1 VYKYNYTFKD
11 HVVHIERSEF
21 KWLRVQGIILFK
33 WLRVQGIILLL
44 LYFYWEQKC

>member
-21 KWLRVQGIILFK
+21 KWLRVQGIIL
-33 WLRVQGIILLL
+33 LL